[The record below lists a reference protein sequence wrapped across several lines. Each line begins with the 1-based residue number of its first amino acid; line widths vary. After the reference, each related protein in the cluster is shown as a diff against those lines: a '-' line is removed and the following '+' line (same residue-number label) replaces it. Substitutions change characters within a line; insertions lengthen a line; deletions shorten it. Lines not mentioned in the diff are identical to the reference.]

1 MLKTHKPRGH
11 FWTCPSLFQQSK
23 EIRSLSFEDFTPPA
37 SKVLAVDSDDELQP
51 KQRAA
56 KRRRVEHLAEE
67 FLNGQPLIVSC
78 VRPHP
83 STLKGSIERNERA
96 RTSGPYVLPAVE
108 LPDDDEVV
116 WADLDDTCDLPGY
129 GNEVPQSK
137 ASQSKAPIASKQSK
151 THRNEVVA
159 PVETVTE
166 DQASSAC
173 KQARPV
179 RIVKISLDPSAE
191 AFEQA
196 AALRARR
203 LQKAAPETLR
213 LSSVLPTNDFDEPN
227 DVEPPSDEDT
237 ATQSRRIKDRKPR
250 SMEWLLRRQTRLHEL
265 SADESMDELNR
276 SRVETPSR
284 PSQLTRQANSNVSL
298 AHKPTAENIN
308 YGSSAR
314 EACDTSD
321 FAQVSERVPHRLSLG
336 SCQDNWAYS
345 SGASDQEVHNVDD
358 ASRDEASHVRGAFH
372 TAPEVTGVEPAPE
385 TAAAL
390 EASEGDSPTRLL
402 RRQGIHAAPPRSW
415 TATNELTPAKP
426 SSSPSEDRRSA
437 TSPDGSVRHIS
448 KVVKGRRGKSAGSQ
462 TVQAAQIESRRRSAP
477 TATQELHGVAS
488 EGTPFMFRKRTAT
501 IAGGT
506 SRESKAT
513 TRSRKQRRSV
523 AFISPGDGQL
533 KDPSTM
539 KGDAELVSEGAPI
552 LDLSFGNDS
561 FVPKL
566 NLALTDEHLNAVLP
580 SESNS
585 ARRSSAIKR
594 AIRRELKDSGAEI
607 LRADDEPS
615 SSQVEGK
622 VHVHVQSFSAVDI
635 AQSGHHADHAEEIE
649 EQGRTGETAQTQW
662 PGTQA
667 LLHQAREEFFR
678 SPEKGLNATGDE
690 AAIAPGPS
698 EVYAASA
705 PQSVLREPLGVLSQE
720 AAPPLPSTQ
729 AMVEAWSPWSPVQ
742 KPTDIIS
749 RISAPSPTIANKREP
764 SKLAG
769 HLASVEDGERRRSSL
784 RFSTSAIESPS
795 MHLSFTV
802 TKPAS
807 LESGTKQSASF
818 SPRTADSPSTAR
830 LPFGVNMAPSQDR
843 SSFPTSAN
851 HTATPKS
858 LLRRSRGSQEHTVQG
873 AMSSAEDSTAMMQA
887 IGPAVLDAPLG
898 KGTGPI
904 HSSVQYA
911 QRSLFRDD
919 SSVEDTVDELTL
931 TVLGLD
937 DGWRLS

>member
-83 STLKGSIERNERA
+83 STLKGSLERNERA

-213 LSSVLPTNDFDEPN
+213 LSSVLPTNIFDEPN

-237 ATQSRRIKDRKPR
+237 ATQSRQIKDRKPR

-276 SRVETPSR
+276 SRAETPPR

-358 ASRDEASHVRGAFH
+358 VSRDEASYVRGAFH

-385 TAAAL
+385 SIAPL
-390 EASEGDSPTRLL
+390 EASEGDSPIRLL

-415 TATNELTPAKP
+415 TATNEFTPAKP
-426 SSSPSEDRRSA
+426 SPSP
-437 TSPDGSVRHIS
+437 
-448 KVVKGRRGKSAGSQ
+448 
-462 TVQAAQIESRRRSAP
+462 VQSR
-477 TATQELHGVAS
+477 
-488 EGTPFMFRKRTAT
+488 
-501 IAGGT
+501 
-506 SRESKAT
+506 
-513 TRSRKQRRSV
+513 
-523 AFISPGDGQL
+523 
-533 KDPSTM
+533 
-539 KGDAELVSEGAPI
+539 EGAPI
-552 LDLSFGNDS
+552 LDLSFGNDA

-580 SESNS
+580 SEPNS

-594 AIRRELKDSGAEI
+594 AIRRELEDSGAEI
-607 LRADDEPS
+607 LRADDEPA
-615 SSQVEGK
+615 SSQVDGI
-622 VHVHVQSFSAVDI
+622 VQAHAQPFNAVDV
-635 AQSGHHADHAEEIE
+635 APFGTHTDQAEEIE
-649 EQGRTGETAQTQW
+649 DRDPAGEVAQTQW

-667 LLHQAREEFFR
+667 LLHQAREDFFR
-678 SPEKGLNATGDE
+678 SPDKIQNATGCESADT
-690 AAIAPGPS
+690 PDPS
-698 EVYAASA
+698 EAYAASA
-705 PQSVLREPLGVLSQE
+705 PPSVLREPLGLLPQE
-720 AAPPLPSTQ
+720 VAPPLPSTQ
-729 AMVEAWSPWSPVQ
+729 AMVEAWSPWSPVK
-742 KPTDIIS
+742 KPRAITA
-749 RISAPSPTIANKREP
+749 RASAPSPTIVNMRKP
-764 SKLAG
+764 SRLAG
-769 HLASVEDGERRRSSL
+769 HPASVGDGERRRSSL

-830 LPFGVNMAPSQDR
+830 LPFGVNMAP
-843 SSFPTSAN
+843 
-851 HTATPKS
+851 
-858 LLRRSRGSQEHTVQG
+858 
-873 AMSSAEDSTAMMQA
+873 
-887 IGPAVLDAPLG
+887 
-898 KGTGPI
+898 
-904 HSSVQYA
+904 
-911 QRSLFRDD
+911 
-919 SSVEDTVDELTL
+919 
-931 TVLGLD
+931 
-937 DGWRLS
+937 

>member
-83 STLKGSIERNERA
+83 STLKGSLERNERA

-213 LSSVLPTNDFDEPN
+213 LSSVLPTNIFDEPN

-237 ATQSRRIKDRKPR
+237 ATQSRQIKDRKPR

-276 SRVETPSR
+276 SRAETPPR

-358 ASRDEASHVRGAFH
+358 VSRDEASYVRGAFH

-385 TAAAL
+385 SIAPL
-390 EASEGDSPTRLL
+390 EASEGDSPIRLL

-415 TATNELTPAKP
+415 TATNEFTPAKP
-426 SSSPSEDRRSA
+426 SPSPVQVSRSA
-437 TSPDGSVRHIS
+437 ASPEASVRRVS
-448 KVVKGRRGKSAGSQ
+448 KAVKSRRGKPAGSQ
-462 TVQAAQIESRRRSAP
+462 TVQPAQIESRRKSAP
-477 TATQELHGVAS
+477 TVTRDLHSVAADGRHLTGAMTGYTVAQTT
-488 EGTPFMFRKRTAT
+488 EADGTPFMFRKRTAA
-501 IAGGT
+501 IAGGI
-506 SRESKAT
+506 SREAK
-513 TRSRKQRRSV
+513 SR
-523 AFISPGDGQL
+523 
-533 KDPSTM
+533 
-539 KGDAELVSEGAPI
+539 EGAPI
-552 LDLSFGNDS
+552 LDLSFGNDA

-580 SESNS
+580 SEPNS

-594 AIRRELKDSGAEI
+594 AIRRELEDSGAEI
-607 LRADDEPS
+607 LRADDEPA
-615 SSQVEGK
+615 SSQVDGI
-622 VHVHVQSFSAVDI
+622 VQAHAQPFNAVDV
-635 AQSGHHADHAEEIE
+635 APFGTHTDQAEEIE
-649 EQGRTGETAQTQW
+649 DRDPAGEVAQTQW

-667 LLHQAREEFFR
+667 LLHQAREDFFR
-678 SPEKGLNATGDE
+678 SPDKIQNATGCESADT
-690 AAIAPGPS
+690 PDPS
-698 EVYAASA
+698 EAYAASA
-705 PQSVLREPLGVLSQE
+705 PPSVLREPLGLLPQE
-720 AAPPLPSTQ
+720 VAPPLPSTQ
-729 AMVEAWSPWSPVQ
+729 AMVEAWSPWSPVK
-742 KPTDIIS
+742 KPRAITA
-749 RISAPSPTIANKREP
+749 RASAPSPTIVNMRKP
-764 SKLAG
+764 SRLAG
-769 HLASVEDGERRRSSL
+769 HPASVGDGERRRSSL

-830 LPFGVNMAPSQDR
+830 LPFGVNMAP
-843 SSFPTSAN
+843 
-851 HTATPKS
+851 
-858 LLRRSRGSQEHTVQG
+858 
-873 AMSSAEDSTAMMQA
+873 
-887 IGPAVLDAPLG
+887 
-898 KGTGPI
+898 
-904 HSSVQYA
+904 
-911 QRSLFRDD
+911 
-919 SSVEDTVDELTL
+919 
-931 TVLGLD
+931 
-937 DGWRLS
+937 